1 MLRGMNATHTNKGSK
16 TMTKINI
23 KIESSIQIIRHGSEI
38 GSGSTIK
45 SAWMDAISNCPK
57 SWTIKE
63 VEDFLAPA
71 YEALTQFPVSALI
84 EDCRA

>member
-1 MLRGMNATHTNKGSK
+1 METKHINKGDNK
-16 TMTKINI
+16 MTKINI
-23 KIESSIQIIRHGSEI
+23 RIESAIQIIRHGSEI

-45 SAWMDAISNCPK
+45 SAWLDAISNCPK
-57 SWTIKE
+57 SWTTKE

-71 YEALTQFPVSALI
+71 YEMLVQAPKSALL